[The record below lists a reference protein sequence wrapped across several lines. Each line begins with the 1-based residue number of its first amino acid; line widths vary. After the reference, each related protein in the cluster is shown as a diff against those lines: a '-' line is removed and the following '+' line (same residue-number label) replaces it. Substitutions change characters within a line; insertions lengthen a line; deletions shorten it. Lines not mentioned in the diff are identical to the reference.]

1 MAYEK
6 NIWNDGDL
14 ITAAKL
20 NHLEEGVA
28 EAETMVGPQGPQ
40 GPKGDQG
47 DPGPKG
53 DKGDPGEPGP
63 KGDKGDPG
71 EQGEKGETGDQGPK
85 GDPGDQGPKGD
96 AGEQGPKGDK
106 GDPGAGLTGEAA
118 AMTKL
123 TGSEEAAAIA
133 TKVNEIIDALI
144 ARGVCL
150 SQE

>member
-47 DPGPKG
+47 DP
-53 DKGDPGEPGP
+53 
-63 KGDKGDPG
+63 
-71 EQGEKGETGDQGPK
+71 
-85 GDPGDQGPKGD
+85 GPKGD

-150 SQE
+150 SQEGSVK